1 MSEEQEQSN
10 DGTLSGLKKT
20 VIGVI
25 TTAVMGLGTW
35 GVTQITGG
43 GDEPA
48 PVQQA
53 APVINITNSN
63 QQQQSAGGGTT
74 KIIERERVVEKPSSD
89 KPAKPVKKK
98 EGDEFKEEAP
108 KW

>member
-1 MSEEQEQSN
+1 MSEEIENSN
-10 DGTLSGLKKT
+10 DGTWSGLKKT
-20 VIGVI
+20 IVGVL

-35 GVTQITGG
+35 GVTQLTGG
-43 GDEPA
+43 DKDEAA

-63 QQQQSAGGGTT
+63 QQSQSAGGGKTV
-74 KIIERERVVEKPSSD
+74 IIKEKETVKEKPA
-89 KPAKPVKKK
+89 PAKKK

>member
-1 MSEEQEQSN
+1 MSEEAEDSN

-20 VIGVI
+20 IIGVL

-35 GVTQITGG
+35 GVTQLTGG

-63 QQQQSAGGGTT
+63 EQKQSAGGGTT
-74 KIIERERVVEKPSSD
+74 VIKEKTIVEKPAEAP
-89 KPAKPVKKK
+89 KAKKK

>member
-1 MSEEQEQSN
+1 
-10 DGTLSGLKKT
+10 
-20 VIGVI
+20 
-25 TTAVMGLGTW
+25 MGLGTW
-35 GVTQITGG
+35 GVTLITGG
-43 GDEPA
+43 DKEAA

-63 QQQQSAGGGTT
+63 QQSQSAGGTT
-74 KIIERERVVEKPSSD
+74 KIIEREKVVEKE
-89 KPAKPVKKK
+89 KAAPVKKK

>member
-1 MSEEQEQSN
+1 MSEEVENSN
-10 DGTLSGLKKT
+10 DGTWSGLKKT
-20 VIGVI
+20 IIGVA

-43 GDEPA
+43 DEAPA
-48 PVQQA
+48 PAA

-63 QQQQSAGGGTT
+63 QQSQSAGGGTT
-74 KIIERERVVEKPSSD
+74 KIIEREKVVEKPAPAA
-89 KPAKPVKKK
+89 KPAKKK

>member
-1 MSEEQEQSN
+1 MSEEVESSN
-10 DGTLSGLKKT
+10 DGTWSGLKKT
-20 VIGVI
+20 IIGVA

-43 GDEPA
+43 DEPA
-48 PVQQA
+48 PAQQA

-63 QQQQSAGGGTT
+63 QQSQQAAGGTNT
-74 KIIERERVVEKPSSD
+74 IIKEKVIEKPA
-89 KPAKPVKKK
+89 PAPKVKKK

>member
-63 QQQQSAGGGTT
+63 QQAQQASGGGGKTV
-74 KIIERERVVEKPSSD
+74 IIKEKETV
-89 KPAKPVKKK
+89 KEPAKPVKKK

>member
-1 MSEEQEQSN
+1 MSEEVENSN

-63 QQQQSAGGGTT
+63 QQAQQASGGTNT
-74 KIIERERVVEKPSSD
+74 IIKERVVEKPAAT
-89 KPAKPVKKK
+89 PASKVKKK

>member
-1 MSEEQEQSN
+1 MAEEVEQHN
-10 DGTLSGLKKT
+10 DGTWSGLKKT
-20 VIGVI
+20 IVGVA

-35 GVTQITGG
+35 GITQITGG
-43 GDEPA
+43 DKNET

-63 QQQQSAGGGTT
+63 QQSQSAGGGKTV
-74 KIIERERVVEKPSSD
+74 IIKEKETVKEKP
-89 KPAKPVKKK
+89 APVKKK
-98 EGDEFKEEAP
+98 EGDEFKEAEP

>member
-1 MSEEQEQSN
+1 MSEELEQSN
-10 DGTLSGLKKT
+10 DGTWSGLKKT
-20 VIGVI
+20 IIGVV

-48 PVQQA
+48 PAQA

-63 QQQQSAGGGTT
+63 QQSQAAGGGTT
-74 KIIERERVVEKPSSD
+74 KIIEREKVVEKPAAA
-89 KPAKPVKKK
+89 PAKKK
-98 EGDEFKEEAP
+98 EGDEFKEKPAE
-108 KW
+108 W

>member
-1 MSEEQEQSN
+1 MSEEVENSN
-10 DGTLSGLKKT
+10 DGTWSGLKKT
-20 VIGVI
+20 IVGVL

-35 GVTQITGG
+35 GVTQLTGG
-43 GDEPA
+43 DKDEAA

-63 QQQQSAGGGTT
+63 QQSQSAGGGKTV
-74 KIIERERVVEKPSSD
+74 IIKEKETVKEKPA
-89 KPAKPVKKK
+89 PAKKK

>member
-1 MSEEQEQSN
+1 MSEELEENN

-20 VIGVI
+20 IIGVV

-35 GVTQITGG
+35 GVTQLTGG

-63 QQQQSAGGGTT
+63 QQAQQASGGGGKTV
-74 KIIERERVVEKPSSD
+74 IIKEKETV
-89 KPAKPVKKK
+89 KEPAKPVKKK

>member
-1 MSEEQEQSN
+1 MAEEVENSN
-10 DGTLSGLKKT
+10 DGTMSGLKKT
-20 VIGVI
+20 IIGVI

-35 GVTQITGG
+35 GITQITGG
-43 GDEPA
+43 DKEAA
-48 PVQQA
+48 PVQA

-63 QQQQSAGGGTT
+63 QQSQAAGGGKTV
-74 KIIERERVVEKPSSD
+74 IIKEKETVKEKP
-89 KPAKPVKKK
+89 APVKKK

>member
-1 MSEEQEQSN
+1 MSEEAEDNN

-20 VIGVI
+20 IIGVL

-53 APVINITNSN
+53 APVININNSN
-63 QQQQSAGGGTT
+63 EQKQSAGGGTT
-74 KIIERERVVEKPSSD
+74 VIKEKTIVEKPAEAP
-89 KPAKPVKKK
+89 KAKKK